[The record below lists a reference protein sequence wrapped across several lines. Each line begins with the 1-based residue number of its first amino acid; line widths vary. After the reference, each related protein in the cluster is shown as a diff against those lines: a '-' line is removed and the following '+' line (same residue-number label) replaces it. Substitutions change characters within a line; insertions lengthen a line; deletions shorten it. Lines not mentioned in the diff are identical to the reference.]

1 MTTLS
6 SMSPIDIKYY
16 TEIELLNLA
25 ILMCLESD
33 TNGVNNILYK
43 HNYKIV
49 SIDRSISTAVGT
61 VKYDI
66 CLTSTQKELTVGIE
80 IKGDRASNIDEDQ
93 LNRYKN
99 VPLEQFIYLS
109 GIPSQDLNAHKMETV
124 IMVNSPRLSYVR
136 DKLEQYGYKFSIL
149 GLDSNHLTASL
160 DEIHTIDQAIAHDIN
175 SNPNILSTI
184 TPPLIIKFD
193 KESDETVIAAEVIPE
208 IFRILLEKRDTF
220 TVDEIIESTY
230 CSVPYLLNIVGAD
243 IKSSVNN
250 KIKRCLRDLSKF
262 ELNKHLIWDSIDKHW
277 ELKGLDYSTPA
288 KLGEK
293 LKNVHNKYM
302 ARKNNTSPIH
312 ENLDQLSLF
321 DYENY

>member
-6 SMSPIDIKYY
+6 SMNPIDIKYY

-49 SIDRSISTAVGT
+49 S
-61 VKYDI
+61 
-66 CLTSTQKELTVGIE
+66 TVGIE

-124 IMVNSPRLSYVR
+124 LMVNSSRLSYVR

-149 GLDSNHLTASL
+149 GLDSDYLTASL

-220 TVDEIIESTY
+220 TVDEIIENTY
-230 CSVPYLLNIVGAD
+230 CSVPYLLNIVGSD
-243 IKSSVNN
+243 VKSSVNN

-262 ELNKHLIWDSIDKHW
+262 ELDKNLIWDSIDKHW
-277 ELKGLDYSTPA
+277 KLKGLDYSTPA

-293 LKNVHNKYM
+293 LKNVYNNYM
-302 ARKNNTSPIH
+302 ARKSSTSPIQ
-312 ENLDQLSLF
+312 ENPDQLSLF